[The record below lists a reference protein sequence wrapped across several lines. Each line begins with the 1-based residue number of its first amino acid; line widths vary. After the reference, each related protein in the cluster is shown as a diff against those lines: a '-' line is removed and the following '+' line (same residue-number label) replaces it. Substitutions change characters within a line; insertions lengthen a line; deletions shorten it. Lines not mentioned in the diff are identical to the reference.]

1 MPANLPQTINPFF
14 YKPMIFKITAIEF
27 DFEYEDV
34 TEEEQNEIINDTTSY
49 LWDSPSEE
57 ELVNV
62 ITNNTGWTVTNLQYE
77 KV

>member
-1 MPANLPQTINPFF
+1 
-14 YKPMIFKITAIEF
+14 MIYKITSIEF
-27 DFEYEDV
+27 DFDYEDV

-62 ITNNTGWTVTNLQYE
+62 ITNNTGWTVTDLQYE

>member
-1 MPANLPQTINPFF
+1 
-14 YKPMIFKITAIEF
+14 MIFKITQIEF
-27 DFEYEDV
+27 DFEYEDL
-34 TEEEQNEIINDTTSY
+34 TEEEQNEIIKDTTSY
-49 LWDSPSEE
+49 LWDSPTEE

>member
-1 MPANLPQTINPFF
+1 
-14 YKPMIFKITAIEF
+14 MIYKITSIEF
-27 DFEYEDV
+27 DFDYEDV

-49 LWDSPSEE
+49 LWDSPTEE

-62 ITNNTGWTVTNLQYE
+62 ITNNTGWTVTDLQYE

>member
-1 MPANLPQTINPFF
+1 
-14 YKPMIFKITAIEF
+14 MIFKITQIDF
-27 DFEYEDV
+27 DFDYEDV
-34 TEEEQNEIINDTTSY
+34 TEEEQNEIIKDTTSY

-62 ITNNTGWTVTNLQYE
+62 ITNNTGWTVTDLQYE

>member
-1 MPANLPQTINPFF
+1 
-14 YKPMIFKITAIEF
+14 MIFKITAIEF

-57 ELVNV
+57 ELVDV
-62 ITNNTGWTVTNLQYE
+62 ITNNTGWTVKTLQYE

>member
-1 MPANLPQTINPFF
+1 
-14 YKPMIFKITAIEF
+14 MIFKITQIEF
-27 DFEYEDV
+27 DFDYEDV
-34 TEEEQNEIINDTTSY
+34 TEEEQNEIMTDTMSY

-57 ELVNV
+57 ELSNV

>member
-1 MPANLPQTINPFF
+1 
-14 YKPMIFKITAIEF
+14 MIYKITSIEF
-27 DFEYEDV
+27 DFDYEDV
-34 TEEEQNEIINDTTSY
+34 TEEEQNEIMTDTMSY

-57 ELVNV
+57 ELSNV

>member
-1 MPANLPQTINPFF
+1 
-14 YKPMIFKITAIEF
+14 MIFKITQIDF
-27 DFEYEDV
+27 DFDYEDV
-34 TEEEQNEIINDTTSY
+34 TQEEQNEIMTDTMSY
-49 LWDSPSEE
+49 LWDSPTEE

>member
-1 MPANLPQTINPFF
+1 
-14 YKPMIFKITAIEF
+14 MIFKITQIDF

-49 LWDSPSEE
+49 LWDSPTEE

>member
-1 MPANLPQTINPFF
+1 MPANLQTPFF
-14 YKPMIFKITAIEF
+14 SLNPMIFKITQIEF
-27 DFEYEDV
+27 DFDYEDV

>member
-1 MPANLPQTINPFF
+1 
-14 YKPMIFKITAIEF
+14 MIFKITQIDF
-27 DFEYEDV
+27 DFDYEDV
-34 TEEEQNEIINDTTSY
+34 TEEEQNEIIKDTTSY

>member
-1 MPANLPQTINPFF
+1 MPADFANPFF
-14 YKPMIFKITAIEF
+14 SKPMIFKITQIEF
-27 DFEYEDV
+27 DFDYEDV
-34 TEEEQNEIINDTTSY
+34 TEEEQNEIMTDTMSY

-62 ITNNTGWTVTNLQYE
+62 ITNNTGWTVTDLQYE

>member
-1 MPANLPQTINPFF
+1 
-14 YKPMIFKITAIEF
+14 MIFKITQIDF
-27 DFEYEDV
+27 DFDYEDV
-34 TEEEQNEIINDTTSY
+34 TEEEQNEIIKDTTSY
-49 LWDSPSEE
+49 LWDSPTEE

>member
-1 MPANLPQTINPFF
+1 
-14 YKPMIFKITAIEF
+14 MIFKITQIDF

-34 TEEEQNEIINDTTSY
+34 TEEEQNDIMTDTMSY
-49 LWDSPSEE
+49 LWDSPTENQ
-57 ELVNV
+57 LANV